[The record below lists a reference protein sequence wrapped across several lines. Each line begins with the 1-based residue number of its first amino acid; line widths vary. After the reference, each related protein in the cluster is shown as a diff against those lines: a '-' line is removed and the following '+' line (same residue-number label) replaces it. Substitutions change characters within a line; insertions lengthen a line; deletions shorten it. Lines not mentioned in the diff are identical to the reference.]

1 MAITN
6 AQQYQQLVNKPADGK
21 RPGYRGPGGY
31 QSGKSDKKESGMS
44 PGRSQAQFGHAGH
57 AGKTEDQ
64 AKSDQRLGN
73 DRPDSGPGSDPFAGH
88 NQAEKKGF
96 QKQQEI
102 SKQIE
107 EGTFETPKKKSVIET
122 FNEKKRKKN
131 QQVF

>member
-1 MAITN
+1 MAITR
-6 AQQYQQLVNKPADGK
+6 AQQFRQMLEDGGMLVQPSMTGK
-21 RPGYRGPGGY
+21 RPGYRGPGEY

-73 DRPDSGPGSDPFAGH
+73 DRPDAGPGSNPFAGH
-88 NQAEKKGF
+88 TKAEKKGF

-102 SKQIE
+102 NKQIQ
-107 EGTFETPKKKSVIET
+107 EGTF
-122 FNEKKRKKN
+122 
-131 QQVF
+131 